1 MKFRNGSWGILGLF
15 FCSGATALVYE
26 VVWSKL
32 LSQMFGSTIYAQTV
46 VLAAFM
52 GGLALG
58 NKILGRWA
66 DRLKHPLLIYGYL
79 EIAIGLYAFLFLPL
93 DRLADKIFIVGG
105 SPIMAHTVWL
115 LAWKAFLSVLL
126 LLGPTMLM
134 GGTLPLLA
142 AWLQKSSDDAGRRA
156 ARFYSV
162 NSLGAVAGAGLAGFW
177 LVQNLGLL
185 ATLQLTGFV
194 NVLIGATAGWL
205 SRKQI
210 FQATNPPTASPEN
223 FALTTSPLSWRLSC
237 AVVALTGAVAMAM
250 EVLASRSLAM
260 IFGSSL
266 QSFAVVLMAFIL
278 GIGLGSAWIASSR
291 RKFSD
296 QKLIVLLLCF
306 AAAWVTLLIFNLEKL
321 VDFYRIARTGIAAS
335 SVGYVYYQLFTT
347 VTALIVLGL
356 PAACTGAVLPLTIR
370 AAAGNDFHLGTR
382 VGALL
387 TANTLGSVV
396 GTLIAGFVLM
406 PLVGLR
412 NAFVVLALIL
422 TLAALLIALRS
433 HWRVGS
439 GLAVVIAVFSIGLFM
454 FGGESWRYVMT
465 SAIFRARER
474 EFNPTAIPMRKLHT
488 KLLFYEDA
496 ADATVSVEQGDFV
509 PGVASSADRCLR
521 VNGKPDASAHADFN
535 TQMLIAHLPL
545 LTHPDAQDVFIF
557 GLGSGISVGAVRSYP
572 LVTNIVI
579 AENCDSVV
587 RASQYFTNWNRNI
600 LADPRTKLWHED
612 ARTVLK
618 LNPQNYDVIIA
629 QPSNPWTA
637 GIGSVFS
644 REFYQL
650 AASRLKPGGL
660 MVQWFHLYEMHDG
673 IVELVLRTF
682 TSVFPNVEIWD
693 SCDGDIILIGSLQ
706 PWTSRPE
713 TFSKN
718 FSLPGV
724 RADFAQLG
732 VNSPEALFTR
742 QLASQRTAF
751 AITGPGPIQSDL
763 FPVLEYA
770 APYAF
775 YLGENSHMIE
785 KFDGRT
791 RQQLLAPPQINSL
804 LRALPPAEIQSVF
817 SKYTSV
823 NTELINSVRGLP
835 AGADVPC
842 VLITNAPR
850 ISLLRVLG
858 TNSDALSQAASALG
872 NTPEQTRRGIA
883 IIESVLAAQ
892 LPGTNVIAA
901 EWSSLAATAA
911 LGLDDHN
918 TAAQLA
924 VLALKFNPDDAQAPF
939 LLRILAREAPALFQK

>member
-1 MKFRNGSWGILGLF
+1 MKFRNGSWAILVLF
-15 FCSGATALVYE
+15 FCSGGTALVYE

-79 EIAIGLYAFLFLPL
+79 EIAIGIYAFLFLPL
-93 DRLADKIFIVGG
+93 DQLVDKIFIAVG
-105 SPIMAHTVWL
+105 SHIMEHTLWL
-115 LAWKAFLSVLL
+115 LAWKAFLSALL

-142 AWLQKSSDDAGRRA
+142 AWLQKSSTEAGRHSA
-156 ARFYSV
+156 LFYSV

-185 ATLQLTGFV
+185 ATLQVTGLV

-205 SRKQI
+205 SRKQL
-210 FQATNPPTASPEN
+210 FQTVNQPNTSTENPVEAPS
-223 FALTTSPLSWRLSC
+223 SVSWRLSC

-296 QKLIVLLLCF
+296 VKLIVVLLCF

-335 SVGYVYYQLFTT
+335 SIGFVYYQLFTT

-406 PLVGLR
+406 PIVGLR
-412 NAFVVLALIL
+412 NAFVVLALVLAI
-422 TLAALLIALRS
+422 AALLLAWRS
-433 HWRVGS
+433 GWRIGS
-439 GLAVVIAVFSIGLFM
+439 GLAASVVIFAIAILAL
-454 FGGESWRYVMT
+454 GGESWRWVM
-465 SAIFRARER
+465 SAGIYRGREK
-474 EFNPTAIPMRKLHT
+474 EFSPTAMPLRKQHI
-488 KLLFYEDA
+488 KILFYEDA
-496 ADATVSVEQGDFV
+496 PDATVSVEEGDEV
-509 PGVASSADRCLR
+509 VGAGNRCLR
-521 VNGKPDASAHADFN
+521 TNGKPEATSHADFN

-545 LTHPDAQDVFIF
+545 LTQPHTQDVFVF

-579 AENCDSVV
+579 AENCEPVV

-600 LADPRTKLWHED
+600 LSDPRTKLWHED

-650 AASRLKPGGL
+650 AANRLKPGGL

-682 TSVFPNVEIWD
+682 TSVFPNIEIWD
-693 SCDGDIILIGSLQ
+693 SCDGDIVLLGSQQ
-706 PWTSRPE
+706 PWASSPE
-713 TFSKN
+713 IFAKN

-724 RADFAQLG
+724 HADFAQLG
-732 VNSPEALFTR
+732 ANSPKALFAR

-751 AITGPGPIQSDL
+751 AIAGPGPMQSDL

-770 APYAF
+770 APFAF
-775 YLGENSHMIE
+775 YLGENSRMLE
-785 KFDGRT
+785 KFDERT
-791 RQQLLAPPQINSL
+791 RQQLLAPPGKNSL
-804 LRALPPAEIQSVF
+804 LRSLPPAEIQSVF
-817 SKYTSV
+817 SKYFSV
-823 NTELINSVRGLP
+823 NTELISSIRGLP

-842 VLITNAPR
+842 VLNTNAQR

-858 TNSDALSQAASALG
+858 TNNDALSLAASSLG
-872 NTPEQTRRGIA
+872 GTAEQTRQGIA
-883 IIESVLAAQ
+883 GIQSVLAAQ
-892 LPGTNVIAA
+892 PPGTNAIAA

-911 LGLDDHN
+911 LGVGDQAK
-918 TAAQLA
+918 AAQLS
-924 VLALKFNPDDAQAPF
+924 VLALKFNPDDSQASY

>member
-1 MKFRNGSWGILGLF
+1 M
-15 FCSGATALVYE
+15 VYE

-66 DRLKHPLLIYGYL
+66 DGLKHPLLIYGYL

-93 DRLADKIFIVGG
+93 DQLADKIFIAGG
-105 SPIMAHTVWL
+105 SPIMAHTLWL

-142 AWLQKSSDDAGRRA
+142 AWLQRNSDDAGRRA

-177 LVQNLGLL
+177 LVQHLGLL
-185 ATLQLTGFV
+185 ATLQLTGLA

-205 SRKQI
+205 SRKQNSPA
-210 FQATNPPTASPEN
+210 FNPSKTSSEKITEST
-223 FALTTSPLSWRLSC
+223 LTLSWRLSC

-291 RKFSD
+291 RKISD

-335 SVGYVYYQLFTT
+335 SIGYVYYQLFTT

-433 HWRVGS
+433 RWHMGS
-439 GLAVVIAVFSIGLFM
+439 GLAVVIAVFSISLFM

-465 SAIFRARER
+465 SAIFRAREK

-509 PGVASSADRCLR
+509 PGVAFSADRCLR

-545 LTHPDAQDVFIF
+545 LTHPDAQNVFIF
-557 GLGSGISVGAVRSYP
+557 GLGSGISVGALRSYP
-572 LVTNIVI
+572 MVTNIVI
-579 AENCDSVV
+579 AENCNPVI
-587 RASQYFTNWNRNI
+587 RASQYFTNWNRKI
-600 LADPRTKLWHED
+600 LDDPRTKLWHED

-693 SCDGDIILIGSLQ
+693 SCDGDIILIGSSE
-706 PWTSRPE
+706 PWPSSPE
-713 TFSKN
+713 IFAKN

-732 VNSPEALFTR
+732 VNSPAALFAR
-742 QLASQRTAF
+742 HLASQRTAF

-785 KFDGRT
+785 KFDERT
-791 RQQLLAPPQINSL
+791 RQQLLAPAQINSL
-804 LRALPPAEIQSVF
+804 QRALPSAEIQSVF
-817 SKYTSV
+817 SKYSSV
-823 NTELINSVRGLP
+823 NTELLNSIRRLP
-835 AGADVPC
+835 AGANAPC
-842 VLITNAPR
+842 VLTTNAPR

-858 TNSDALSQAASALG
+858 TNSDALSLAASALG

-883 IIESVLAAQ
+883 MIESVLAAQ
-892 LPGTNVIAA
+892 PPGTNAIAA
-901 EWSSLAATAA
+901 EWSSLGATAA
-911 LGLDDHN
+911 LSLEDQN
-918 TAAQLA
+918 TAAQLTA
-924 VLALKFNPDDAQAPF
+924 LALKFNPDDAQANF
-939 LLRILAREAPALFQK
+939 LIRILAREAPALFQK

>member
-1 MKFRNGSWGILGLF
+1 MKFRNGSWVILGLF

-93 DRLADKIFIVGG
+93 ERLADKIFIAGG
-105 SPIMAHTVWL
+105 SPIMAHTLWL

-142 AWLQKSSDDAGRRA
+142 AWLQRNSDDAGRRA

-177 LVQNLGLL
+177 LVQHLGLL
-185 ATLQLTGFV
+185 ATLQLTGLA

-205 SRKQI
+205 SRKQNSPA
-210 FQATNPPTASPEN
+210 FNPPK
-223 FALTTSPLSWRLSC
+223 TSVEKITESTSTLSWRLSC

-291 RKFSD
+291 RKLSD

-335 SVGYVYYQLFTT
+335 SIGYVYYQLFTT

-387 TANTLGSVV
+387 TANTLGSVA
-396 GTLIAGFVLM
+396 GTLIAGFLLM
-406 PLVGLR
+406 PLFGLR
-412 NAFVVLALIL
+412 NAFVVLALVL
-422 TLAALLIALRS
+422 AVAALLMAWRS
-433 HWRVGS
+433 GWRIGN
-439 GLAVVIAVFSIGLFM
+439 GLAATVVIFAICVLA
-454 FGGESWRYVMT
+454 FGGESWRWVM
-465 SAIFRARER
+465 SAGIYRGREK
-474 EFNPTAIPMRKLHT
+474 EFSPTAMPLRKQHI
-488 KLLFYEDA
+488 KILFYEDA
-496 ADATVSVEQGDFV
+496 PDATVSVEEGDGTV
-509 PGVASSADRCLR
+509 GAGNRCLR
-521 VNGKPDASAHADFN
+521 TNGKPDATAHADLN
-535 TQMLIAHLPL
+535 TQMLLTHLPML
-545 LTHPDAQDVFIF
+545 AHSEAKDVFVF
-557 GLGSGISVGAVRSYP
+557 GLGSGISAGAMRAYP
-572 LVTNIVI
+572 SIEKIVI
-579 AENCDSVV
+579 AENCEPVI
-587 RASQYFTNWNRNI
+587 RAAKLFNEWNRNV
-600 LADPRTKLWHED
+600 LDDPRTKLWHED

-618 LNPQNYDVIIA
+618 LSAQNYDVIVA
-629 QPSNPWTA
+629 EPSNPWTA

-693 SCDGDIILIGSLQ
+693 SCDGDIILIGSSE
-706 PWTSRPE
+706 PWPSSPE
-713 TFSKN
+713 NFSKN

-732 VNSPEALFTR
+732 VNSPAALFAR

-751 AITGPGPIQSDL
+751 AITGPGPVQSDL

-785 KFDGRT
+785 KFDERT
-791 RQQLLAPPQINSL
+791 RQQLLAPAQINSL
-804 LRALPPAEIQSVF
+804 QRALPPAEIQSVF

-823 NTELINSVRGLP
+823 NTELLNSIRRLP

-842 VLITNAPR
+842 VLTTNAPR
-850 ISLLRVLG
+850 ISFLRVLG
-858 TNSDALSQAASALG
+858 ANSDALSLAASALG
-872 NTPEQTRRGIA
+872 GTPEQTRRGIA
-883 IIESVLAAQ
+883 MIESVLAAQ
-892 LPGTNVIAA
+892 PSGTNAVAA
-901 EWSSLAATAA
+901 EWSSLGATAA
-911 LGLDDHN
+911 LSLADHN
-918 TAAQLA
+918 TAAQLTA
-924 VLALKFNPDDAQAPF
+924 LALKFNPDDAQANF
-939 LLRILAREAPALFQK
+939 LIRILAREAPALFQK